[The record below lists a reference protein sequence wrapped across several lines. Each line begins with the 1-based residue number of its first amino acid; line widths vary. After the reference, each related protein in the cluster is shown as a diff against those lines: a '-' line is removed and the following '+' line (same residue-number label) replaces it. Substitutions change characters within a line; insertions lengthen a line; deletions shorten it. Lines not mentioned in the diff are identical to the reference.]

1 MRWLKSTMYVKM
13 VLEVKGGINM
23 RRNEGEFLSVMN
35 FIVLLLA
42 IVLAVIMFMGSSAVQ
57 IFFGLIALTIC
68 VLLIIPSRA
77 TRERKRMEQQHQD
90 KQEGRG

>member
-1 MRWLKSTMYVKM
+1 
-13 VLEVKGGINM
+13 M